1 MLHLRKFFR
10 ISNRTEGIVT
20 QDGPNRRLPSLR
32 MIASATALAVRRKY
46 SSARTVSSS
55 APNKSSGSTQR
66 ELSTWTTVIPPEIDA
81 PEPAELFNFTRGRF
95 VRDEEHELAL
105 RRREFNVGEL
115 ARRAARAVQAD
126 RCLSIK
132 KFTDGMYNRALLL
145 SMDNGKEVVAKIPNP
160 NAGQPHFTTASEVAT
175 MKFAREVLN
184 TPLPEVYDW
193 CSRAQETP
201 VGAEFIL
208 MEKLDGV
215 ELQEVWPQAT
225 LEDRLELIKAVA
237 AYQKS
242 WASVSFEQFGSLY
255 FAEDFEGENI
265 PALVYTDDQGRR
277 VEDPRFV
284 IGPSTGREM
293 FDDGRGDIDFNRGP
307 WNSVEEY
314 HAAIGRREI
323 ACVQHI
329 SHLPPSPVSLQGP
342 GLYQPT
348 REKKV
353 AALECYLKLLKYL
366 LPADRSL
373 GSSHLWHDDLHVG
386 NIFVDPGNRTRII
399 GLIDWQSIEL
409 SPLYFKARQPCFID
423 HKGPAMHGIECPKP
437 PTYDHLDEKEKK
449 VARNLFLQQS
459 LCAMYRLI
467 VYHKIPKVY
476 SCFDFQQSTQF
487 TLLLLARNILIDGE
501 ASYLKHACELEEKWD
516 TLSGAQGIAFPLTF
530 TAAERQ
536 RIQEDKESASLAMGA
551 MRRLQ
556 EILGEYFPRE
566 GYVSKDRH
574 KEVLDALPQATNY
587 VLSEVEAF
595 ANRHNTSLQ
604 K

>member
-1 MLHLRKFFR
+1 MLHIRKLFR
-10 ISNRTEGIVT
+10 ISNKADGKAT

-32 MIASATALAVRRKY
+32 MIASASALAVRRRY
-46 SSARTVSSS
+46 GLARTVSSS
-55 APNKSSGSTQR
+55 APNKISGSTQR
-66 ELSTWTTVIPPEIDA
+66 INSTWTTVIPPEIDA
-81 PEPAELFNFTRGRF
+81 PDPTELFNFTRGRF

-145 SMDNGKEVVAKIPNP
+145 CMDNGKEVVAKIPNP

-255 FAEDFEGENI
+255 FAEDFEGENM
-265 PALVYTDDQGRR
+265 PALVYTDGEGRR

-284 IGPSTGREM
+284 VGPSTSREM
-293 FDDGRGDIDFNRGP
+293 FDAGRGDIEFDRGP
-307 WNSVEEY
+307 WNSLEEY
-314 HAAIGRREI
+314 HAAIGKREI
-323 ACVQHI
+323 ACI
-329 SHLPPSPVSLQGP
+329 KNAPHLPPSPVSLRGP

-348 REKKV
+348 RERKV
-353 AALECYLKLLKYL
+353 AAVECYLKLLEYI

-423 HKGPAMHGIECPKP
+423 HKGPAMHGIECPEP
-437 PTYDHLDEKEKK
+437 PTYDHLDDKERK
-449 VARNLFLQQS
+449 VARSLFLQQS

-476 SCFDFQQSTQF
+476 NCFDFQQSTQF

-501 ASYLKHACELEEKWD
+501 ASYLEHACELEKEWE
-516 TLSGAQGIAFPLTF
+516 TLPGAQGITFPLTF
-530 TAAERQ
+530 TAADRQ
-536 RIQEDKESASLAMGA
+536 RIQKDRESASLAMEA

-556 EILGEYFPRE
+556 EILGDHFPKG

-574 KEVLDALPQATNY
+574 QEVLDALPQATNH

-595 ANRHNTSLQ
+595 ISKSTLLQ

>member
-10 ISNRTEGIVT
+10 IDNRAEGIVT
-20 QDGPNRRLPSLR
+20 QNGPNRRLPSLR
-32 MIASATALAVRRKY
+32 MIASASALAVRRKY

-55 APNKSSGSTQR
+55 APNKK
-66 ELSTWTTVIPPEIDA
+66 
-81 PEPAELFNFTRGRF
+81 LFNFTRGRF
-95 VRDEEHELAL
+95 VRDEEHELAQ

-145 SMDNGKEVVAKIPNP
+145 CMDNGKEVVAKIPNP
-160 NAGQPHFTTASEVAT
+160 NAGQPHFTTTSEVAT

-265 PALVYTDDQGRR
+265 PVLVYTDGQGRR

-284 IGPSTGREM
+284 IGPSTGRET
-293 FDDGRGDIDFNRGP
+293 FDAGRGGIEFDRGP
-307 WNSVEEY
+307 CKPRDEIFC
-314 HAAIGRREI
+314 AGLEI

-329 SHLPPSPVSLQGP
+329 SHLPPSPVSLHGP

-373 GSSHLWHDDLHVG
+373 GTSHLWHSDLHAG
-386 NIFVDPGNRTRII
+386 NVLVDPGNRTRII
-399 GLIDWQSIEL
+399 GLIDWQSTEI
-409 SPLYFKARQPCFID
+409 SPLYFQARQPNFID
-423 HKGPAMHGIECPKP
+423 YHGPAIRGSERPDLP
-437 PTYDHLDEKEKK
+437 PDYDQLEGDAKE
-449 VARNLFLQQS
+449 AAYI
-459 LCAMYRLI
+459 LCISTSRSAQFI
-467 VYHKIPKVY
+467 D
-476 SCFDFQQSTQF
+476 CFEFQDSVSF
-487 TLLLLARNILIDGE
+487 TLLLLARTILILGE
-501 ASYLKHACELEEKWD
+501 APYLAQACDLENEWE
-516 TLSGAQGIAFPLTF
+516 TFPGAQGSAFPLTF
-530 TAAERQ
+530 TATERQ
-536 RIQEDKESASLAMGA
+536 RIQEDVENSVVGAQA
-551 MRRLQ
+551 MR
-556 EILGEYFPRE
+556 ILKERIGESFPE
-566 GYVSKDRH
+566 QGFVLENEYD
-574 KEVLDALPQATNY
+574 EVVGVLAQATSE
-587 VLSEVEAF
+587 VLSEVEAIR
-595 ANRHNTSLQ
+595 NEVIE
-604 K
+604 

>member
-10 ISNRTEGIVT
+10 IGNKAEGIVT

-32 MIASATALAVRRKY
+32 TIASASALAVRRKY

-55 APNKSSGSTQR
+55 APNKSSGPTQR
-66 ELSTWTTVIPPEIDA
+66 GNSTWTTVIPPEIDA
-81 PEPAELFNFTRGRF
+81 PNPAELFNFTRGRF
-95 VRDEEHELAL
+95 VRDEEHELAQ

-115 ARRAARAVQAD
+115 ARRAARVVQAD

-132 KFTDGMYNRALLL
+132 KYPDGMYNRTLLL
-145 SMDNGKEVVAKIPNP
+145 SMDNGKEIVAKIPNP

-193 CSRAQETP
+193 CSRTQETP

-208 MEKLDGV
+208 MEKLDGA
-215 ELQEVWPQAT
+215 ELEEVWPEMTIQ
-225 LEDRLELIKAVA
+225 DRYEVVQAVA
-237 AYQKS
+237 SYQKS

-265 PALVYTDDQGRR
+265 PALVYTDGEGRR

-284 IGPSTGREM
+284 VGPSTSREM
-293 FDDGRGDIDFNRGP
+293 FDAGRGDIEFDRGP
-307 WNSVEEY
+307 WNSLEEY

-329 SHLPPSPVSLQGP
+329 SHLPPSPVSLHGP

-373 GSSHLWHDDLHVG
+373 RTSHLWHSDLHAG
-386 NIFVDPGNRTRII
+386 NVLVDPGNRTRIM
-399 GLIDWQSIEL
+399 GLIDWQSTEL
-409 SPLYFKARQPCFID
+409 SPLYFQARQPHFID
-423 HKGPAMHGIECPKP
+423 YKGPPIRGSERPNLP
-437 PTYDHLDEKEKK
+437 PDFDQLEGDAKEAAYSLYLD
-449 VARNLFLQQS
+449 QT
-459 LCAMYRLI
+459 LCAMYRLL
-467 VYHKIPKVY
+467 VYLKMPKVID
-476 SCFDFQQSTQF
+476 CFEFQGSVSF
-487 TLLLLARNILIDGE
+487 TLLLLARTILIQGE
-501 ASYLKHACELEEKWD
+501 AVYLGQACDLENQWEAFP
-516 TLSGAQGIAFPLTF
+516 GAQGSAFPLTF
-530 TAAERQ
+530 TATERQ
-536 RIQEDKESASLAMGA
+536 TIQEDVENVVVGSQA
-551 MRRLQ
+551 MR
-556 EILGEYFPRE
+556 ILKERIGESFPERGFVLE
-566 GYVSKDRH
+566 NEYD
-574 KEVLDALPQATNY
+574 EVVGALSQATSE
-587 VLSEVEAF
+587 VLSEVEAI
-595 ANRHNTSLQ
+595 RSELIE
-604 K
+604 

>member
-1 MLHLRKFFR
+1 MLHLRKFLR
-10 ISNRTEGIVT
+10 IGNRAEGIVT

-55 APNKSSGSTQR
+55 APHKSSGSTQR
-66 ELSTWTTVIPPEIDA
+66 GISTWTTAIPPEIDA

-95 VRDEEHELAL
+95 VRDEEHELAQ

-132 KFTDGMYNRALLL
+132 KYPDGMYNRTLLL
-145 SMDNGKEVVAKIPNP
+145 SMDNGKEIVAKIPNP

-208 MEKLDGV
+208 MEKLDGA
-215 ELQEVWPQAT
+215 ELEEVWPEMTIQ
-225 LEDRLELIKAVA
+225 DRYEVVTAVTC
-237 AYQKS
+237 YQKS

-255 FAEDFEGENI
+255 FAEDFKGENI
-265 PALVYTDDQGRR
+265 PALVYTDGEGRR

-284 IGPSTGREM
+284 VGPSTSREM
-293 FDDGRGDIDFNRGP
+293 FDAGRGDIEFDRGP
-307 WNSVEEY
+307 WKSLEEY

-373 GSSHLWHDDLHVG
+373 RTSHLWHSDLHAG
-386 NIFVDPGNRTRII
+386 NVLVDPGNRTRVI
-399 GLIDWQSIEL
+399 GLIDWQSTEL
-409 SPLYFKARQPCFID
+409 SPLYFQARQPHFID
-423 HKGPAMHGIECPKP
+423 YKGPAIRGSERPKLP
-437 PTYDHLDEKEKK
+437 PDFDQLEGDAKEAAYSLYLD
-449 VARNLFLQQS
+449 QS
-459 LCAMYRLI
+459 LCAMYRLL
-467 VYHKIPKVY
+467 VYLKMPKVID
-476 SCFDFQQSTQF
+476 CFEFQDSVSF
-487 TLLLLARNILIDGE
+487 ALLLLARTILVLGE
-501 ASYLKHACELEEKWD
+501 APYLAQVCDLEKDWEAFP
-516 TLSGAQGIAFPLTF
+516 GAQGSAFPLTF
-530 TAAERQ
+530 TATERQ
-536 RIQEDKESASLAMGA
+536 TIQEDVESVVVGAQAMNILKERLGGSFPEQGFVLENEYNEVVGALA
-551 MRRLQ
+551 
-556 EILGEYFPRE
+556 
-566 GYVSKDRH
+566 
-574 KEVLDALPQATNY
+574 QATSE
-587 VLSEVEAF
+587 VLSEVEAI
-595 ANRHNTSLQ
+595 RSEMIE
-604 K
+604 

>member
-55 APNKSSGSTQR
+55 APHKRSGSTQR
-66 ELSTWTTVIPPEIDA
+66 GISTWTTAIPPEIDA

-95 VRDEEHELAL
+95 VRDEEHELAQ

-132 KFTDGMYNRALLL
+132 KYPDGMYNRTLLL
-145 SMDNGKEVVAKIPNP
+145 SMDNGKEIVAKIPNP

-208 MEKLDGV
+208 MEKLDGA
-215 ELQEVWPQAT
+215 ELEEVWPEMTIQ
-225 LEDRLELIKAVA
+225 DRYEVVTAVTC
-237 AYQKS
+237 YQKS

-255 FAEDFEGENI
+255 FAEDFKGENI
-265 PALVYTDDQGRR
+265 PALVYTDGEGRR

-284 IGPSTGREM
+284 VGPSTSREM
-293 FDDGRGDIDFNRGP
+293 FDAGRGDIEFDRGK
-307 WNSVEEY
+307 SLEEY

-373 GSSHLWHDDLHVG
+373 RTSHLWHSDLHAG
-386 NIFVDPGNRTRII
+386 NVLVDPGNRTRVI
-399 GLIDWQSIEL
+399 GLIDWQSTEL
-409 SPLYFKARQPCFID
+409 SPLYFQARQPHFID
-423 HKGPAMHGIECPKP
+423 YKGPAIRGSERPKLP
-437 PTYDHLDEKEKK
+437 PDFDQLEGVAKEAAYSLYLD
-449 VARNLFLQQS
+449 QS
-459 LCAMYRLI
+459 LCAMYRLL
-467 VYHKIPKVY
+467 VYLKMPKVID
-476 SCFDFQQSTQF
+476 CFEFQDSVSF
-487 TLLLLARNILIDGE
+487 ALLLLARTILVLGE
-501 ASYLKHACELEEKWD
+501 APYLAQVCDLEKDWEAFP
-516 TLSGAQGIAFPLTF
+516 GAQGSAFPLTF
-530 TAAERQ
+530 TATERQ
-536 RIQEDKESASLAMGA
+536 TIQEDVESVVVGAQAMNILKERLGGSFPEQGFVLENEYNEVVGALA
-551 MRRLQ
+551 
-556 EILGEYFPRE
+556 
-566 GYVSKDRH
+566 
-574 KEVLDALPQATNY
+574 QATSE
-587 VLSEVEAF
+587 VLSEVEAI
-595 ANRHNTSLQ
+595 RSETIE
-604 K
+604 